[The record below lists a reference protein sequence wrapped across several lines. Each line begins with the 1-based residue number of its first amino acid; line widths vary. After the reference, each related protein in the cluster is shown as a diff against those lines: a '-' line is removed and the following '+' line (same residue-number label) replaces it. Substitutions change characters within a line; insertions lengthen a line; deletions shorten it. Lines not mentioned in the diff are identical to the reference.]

1 MKAARVVNVTRGSV
15 LSERAEVADSFVG
28 RFFGLMGR
36 KPLPPGGGVVLQPG
50 GAVHNFFVFQ
60 TIDVLHLG
68 EGGRVTHVV
77 ESLRPW
83 RLGPLRVGSAATVEL
98 PPGTARATE
107 TRPGDIVEVRSV
119 G

>member
-1 MKAARVVNVTRGSV
+1 MKAARVINVTRDAV
-15 LSERAEVADSFVG
+15 LSERAEVADTFIS

-36 KPLPPGGGVVLQPG
+36 RPLAPGSGLILQPG

-60 TIDVLHLG
+60 TIDVLHLA

-77 ESLRPW
+77 EGLRPW
-83 RLGPLRVGSAATVEL
+83 RLGPLRVGSSATVEL

-107 TRPGDIVEVRSV
+107 TRPGDIVELQPV